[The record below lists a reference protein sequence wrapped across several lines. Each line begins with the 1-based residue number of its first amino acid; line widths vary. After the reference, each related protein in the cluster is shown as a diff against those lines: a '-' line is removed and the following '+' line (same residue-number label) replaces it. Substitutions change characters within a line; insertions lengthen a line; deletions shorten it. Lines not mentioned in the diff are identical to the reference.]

1 MGSHDHY
8 DSDGMEDDKVDDED
22 QQHRDRQRD
31 LKVGARAH
39 LQQFPQG
46 GASVQ
51 PSGPKAAAPAP
62 AGTGMDEAL
71 HASPPP
77 RPHQMVPFESET
89 RARGPPA
96 TQGEPMQ
103 QRNVAK
109 LFQCSICKARTQ
121 DVKWFVEE
129 YRTDRQSGSIIIFC
143 HGLVCWVCGVALE
156 AWPLES
162 ATLEGQQKLIQRI
175 LEDPDFNKLF
185 QKARQGAER
194 VVVRTLQQQQVSS
207 GCEMGVY
214 AKITGAFI
222 AWDVFSNHFKQP
234 PNSIANVPII
244 KIAHPFLPGSSE
256 DTWVTG
262 ALLSLKHIPST
273 LEYLPVE
280 FFAKT
285 YINFNHTELDAS
297 ELLREGH
304 AQEYFKHSA
313 TKSLSA
319 HVASRECAKKN
330 GFTLLTAAEVSQEV
344 ALTQAGRENAEP
356 TGAGQAQGQ
365 FSSGSRLSLMAGNT
379 ESSSVGK
386 VAAPAVAGKRRF
398 GKAVAA
404 PGVAQALPRSAPPL
418 IVTPKKIPA
427 GPPWGRNVR
436 PRLR

>member
-1 MGSHDHY
+1 
-8 DSDGMEDDKVDDED
+8 MEDDEVDDED

-71 HASPPP
+71 HASPTPG
-77 RPHQMVPFESET
+77 PHQMVPFESET
-89 RARGPPA
+89 QARGPPA

-103 QRNVAK
+103 QRKVAK
-109 LFQCSICKARTQ
+109 LFQCSICKARTK

-129 YRTDRQSGSIIIFC
+129 YRTDSQSGSIIIFC

-234 PNSIANVPII
+234 PDSITNIPII

-262 ALLSLKHIPST
+262 ALLSLKHIPSN
-273 LEYLPVE
+273 LQYLPVE

-319 HVASRECAKKN
+319 HGAKKN

-386 VAAPAVAGKRRF
+386 AAAPAVASKRKF

-404 PGVAQALPRSAPPL
+404 PGVAQAMAGALPRSAPPQ

>member
-1 MGSHDHY
+1 MGSHGNY

-77 RPHQMVPFESET
+77 GPHQMVPFGSET
-89 RARGPPA
+89 QARGPPA

-175 LEDPDFNKLF
+175 LEDPDFSKLF

-234 PNSIANVPII
+234 PDSITNIPII
-244 KIAHPFLPGSSE
+244 KIAHPFVPGSSE
-256 DTWVTG
+256 DTWVTR
-262 ALLSLKHIPST
+262 ALH
-273 LEYLPVE
+273 
-280 FFAKT
+280 
-285 YINFNHTELDAS
+285 
-297 ELLREGH
+297 
-304 AQEYFKHSA
+304 
-313 TKSLSA
+313 
-319 HVASRECAKKN
+319 
-330 GFTLLTAAEVSQEV
+330 
-344 ALTQAGRENAEP
+344 
-356 TGAGQAQGQ
+356 GQHG
-365 FSSGSRLSLMAGNT
+365 SSC
-379 ESSSVGK
+379 
-386 VAAPAVAGKRRF
+386 
-398 GKAVAA
+398 
-404 PGVAQALPRSAPPL
+404 
-418 IVTPKKIPA
+418 
-427 GPPWGRNVR
+427 
-436 PRLR
+436 

>member
-77 RPHQMVPFESET
+77 GPHQMVPFESET

-96 TQGEPMQ
+96 KQGEPMQ
-103 QRNVAK
+103 QRKVAK

-129 YRTDRQSGSIIIFC
+129 YRTDRESGSTIIFC

-234 PNSIANVPII
+234 PDSITNIPII

-319 HVASRECAKKN
+319 HGAKKN

-386 VAAPAVAGKRRF
+386 AAAPAVAGKRRI
-398 GKAVAA
+398 GKGVAA
-404 PGVAQALPRSAPPL
+404 PGVAQAMAGPLPRSAPPQ